1 MNINISKYLKQFD
14 KLLLAKIIYT
24 KFM

>member
-14 KLLLAKIIYT
+14 KLLLAKVIY
-24 KFM
+24 KSFI